1 MKHSIPQYTLNDG
14 LQVPAIGFG
23 TYSLK
28 GEEGVKSIVS
38 AIDVG
43 YRLIDTAYNYEN
55 EATVGKAVKQSS
67 VPREEL
73 LISSKLPGRYHAYD
87 KALVA
92 IQESLYRADL
102 DYYDLYLIH
111 WPNPKKDVYVEAWQ
125 ALIEAKKRGYIRSIG
140 VSNFLPEHNER
151 LIKETGVAPSL
162 NQIEL
167 HPFFDQTNQREQDTK
182 HGIVNESWSPIGR
195 GNDAVQDIV
204 KDDKILRIAEAH
216 GKTPTQIILRWHI
229 QLGSIPIPKASSLQH
244 QQENIDIFD
253 FELNAEEMQVISSFS
268 RPDGRLWDQD
278 PSEYEE
284 F

>member
-1 MKHSIPQYTLNDG
+1 MNHTIPEYTLNDG
-14 LQVPAIGFG
+14 LKVPAIGFG

-28 GEEGVKSIVS
+28 GEEGVKSIAS
-38 AIDVG
+38 AMDAG

-55 EATVGKAVKQSS
+55 EATVGRAIKQSS
-67 VPREEL
+67 IAREEL
-73 LISSKLPGRYHAYD
+73 LISSKLPGRYHAHD

-111 WPNPKKDVYVEAWQ
+111 WPNPKKDMYVEAWQ

-151 LIKETGVAPSL
+151 LIKETGIAPSL

-167 HPFFDQTNQREQDTK
+167 HPFFDQADQREQDTK
-182 HGIVNESWSPIGR
+182 HVIVNESWSPIGR
-195 GNDAVQDIV
+195 GNDAVQDIL
-204 KDDKILRIAEAH
+204 KDENILRIAETH
-216 GKTPTQIILRWHI
+216 GKMPTQIILRWHV
-229 QLGSIPIPKASSLQH
+229 QLGSIPIPKAGSLQH

-253 FELNAEEMQVISSFS
+253 FELSTEEMQVISAFN

>member
-38 AIDVG
+38 AMDVG

-167 HPFFDQTNQREQDTK
+167 HPFFDQTNQREQDAK

-253 FELNAEEMQVISSFS
+253 FELNAEEMHVISSFS

>member
-1 MKHSIPQYTLNDG
+1 MNYIPEYTLNDG
-14 LQVPAIGFG
+14 LKVPAIGFG

-28 GEEGVKSIVS
+28 GEAGVQSIAS
-38 AIDVG
+38 ALDAG

-55 EATVGKAVKQSS
+55 EATVGRAIKQSS
-67 VPREEL
+67 IAREEL
-73 LISSKLPGRYHAYD
+73 LITSKLPGRYHAYD

-102 DYYDLYLIH
+102 EYYDLYLIH
-111 WPNPKKDVYVEAWQ
+111 WPNPKKDMYVEAWQ
-125 ALIEAKKRGYIRSIG
+125 ALIEARKRGYIRSIG

-151 LIKETGVAPSL
+151 LIQETGVAPSL

-167 HPFFDQTNQREQDTK
+167 HPFFDQAKQREQDAK

-195 GNDAVQDIV
+195 GNDALQDIL
-204 KDDKILRIAEAH
+204 KDENIVRIAETH

-229 QLGSIPIPKASSLQH
+229 QLGSIPIPKAGSLQH
-244 QQENIDIFD
+244 QLDNIKLFD
-253 FELNAEEMQVISSFS
+253 FELNDEELQVIATFN
-268 RPDGRLWDQD
+268 RPDGRLWNQD

>member
-1 MKHSIPQYTLNDG
+1 MNHHIPEYTLNDG
-14 LQVPAIGFG
+14 LKVPAIGFG

-28 GEEGVKSIVS
+28 GEEGVKSIAS
-38 AIDVG
+38 AMDAG

-55 EATVGKAVKQSS
+55 EATVGRAIKQSS
-67 VPREEL
+67 IAREEL
-73 LISSKLPGRYHAYD
+73 LISSKLPGRYHAQD

-111 WPNPKKDVYVEAWQ
+111 WPNPKKDMYVEAWQ

-151 LIKETGVAPSL
+151 LIKETGIAPSL

-167 HPFFDQTNQREQDTK
+167 HPFFDQADQREQDAK
-182 HGIVNESWSPIGR
+182 RGIVNESWSPIGR
-195 GNDAVQDIV
+195 GNDAVQDIL
-204 KDDKILRIAEAH
+204 KDENILRIAETH
-216 GKTPTQIILRWHI
+216 GKTPTQTILRWHV
-229 QLGSIPIPKASSLQH
+229 QLGSIPIPKAGSLQH

-253 FELNAEEMQVISSFS
+253 FELSTEEMQVISAFN

>member
-1 MKHSIPQYTLNDG
+1 MNHQIPEYTLNDG
-14 LQVPAIGFG
+14 LKVPAIGFG

-28 GEEGVKSIVS
+28 GEEGVKSIAS
-38 AIDVG
+38 AMDAG

-55 EATVGKAVKQSS
+55 EATVGRAIKQSS
-67 VPREEL
+67 IAREEL
-73 LISSKLPGRYHAYD
+73 LISSKLPGRYHAQD

-111 WPNPKKDVYVEAWQ
+111 WPNPKKDMYVEAWQ

-167 HPFFDQTNQREQDTK
+167 HPFFDQAGQREQDAK
-182 HGIVNESWSPIGR
+182 HGIVDESWSPIGR
-195 GNDAVQDIV
+195 GNDAVQDIL
-204 KDDKILRIAEAH
+204 KDENILRIAETH
-216 GKTPTQIILRWHI
+216 GKTPTQIILRWHV
-229 QLGSIPIPKASSLQH
+229 QLGSIPIPKAGSLQH
-244 QQENIDIFD
+244 QQENINIFD
-253 FELNAEEMQVISSFS
+253 FGLSTEEMQVISAFN

>member
-1 MKHSIPQYTLNDG
+1 MNHQIPEYTLNDG
-14 LQVPAIGFG
+14 LKVPAIGFG

-28 GEEGVKSIVS
+28 GEEGVKSIAS
-38 AIDVG
+38 AMDAG

-55 EATVGKAVKQSS
+55 EATVGRAIKQSS
-67 VPREEL
+67 IAREEL
-73 LISSKLPGRYHAYD
+73 LISSKLPGRYHAQD

-102 DYYDLYLIH
+102 DYYDLYLVH
-111 WPNPKKDVYVEAWQ
+111 WPNPKKDMYVEAWQ

-151 LIKETGVAPSL
+151 LIKETGIAPSL

-167 HPFFDQTNQREQDTK
+167 HPFFDQADQREQDAK

-195 GNDAVQDIV
+195 GNDAVQDIL
-204 KDDKILRIAEAH
+204 KDENILRIAETH
-216 GKTPTQIILRWHI
+216 GKTPAQIILRWHV
-229 QLGSIPIPKASSLQH
+229 QLGSIPIPKAGSLQH
-244 QQENIDIFD
+244 QQENINIFD
-253 FELNAEEMQVISSFS
+253 FELSTEEMQVISAFN
-268 RPDGRLWDQD
+268 RTDGRLWDQD

>member
-38 AIDVG
+38 AMDAG

-55 EATVGKAVKQSS
+55 EATVGKAIKQSS

-73 LISSKLPGRYHAYD
+73 LISSKLPGRYHAHD

-111 WPNPKKDVYVEAWQ
+111 WPNPKKDMYVEAWQ

-167 HPFFDQTNQREQDTK
+167 HPFFDQTNQREQDEK

-253 FELNAEEMQVISSFS
+253 FELNAEQMQVISSFS

>member
-1 MKHSIPQYTLNDG
+1 MNHQIPEYTLNDG
-14 LQVPAIGFG
+14 LKMPAIGFG

-28 GEEGVKSIVS
+28 GEEGVKSIAS
-38 AIDVG
+38 AMDAG

-55 EATVGKAVKQSS
+55 EATVGRAIKQSS
-67 VPREEL
+67 IAREEL
-73 LISSKLPGRYHAYD
+73 LISSKLPGRYHAQD

-102 DYYDLYLIH
+102 DYYDLYLVH
-111 WPNPKKDVYVEAWQ
+111 WPNPKKDMYVEAWQ

-151 LIKETGVAPSL
+151 LIKETGIAPSL

-167 HPFFDQTNQREQDTK
+167 HPFFDQADQREQDAK

-195 GNDAVQDIV
+195 GNDAVQDIL
-204 KDDKILRIAEAH
+204 KDENILRIAETY
-216 GKTPTQIILRWHI
+216 GKTPTQIILRWHF
-229 QLGSIPIPKASSLQH
+229 QLGSIPIPKAGSLQH
-244 QQENIDIFD
+244 QQENINIFD
-253 FELNAEEMQVISSFS
+253 FELSTEEMQLISAFN

>member
-1 MKHSIPQYTLNDG
+1 MNHIPEYTLNDG
-14 LQVPAIGFG
+14 LKVPAIGFG

-28 GEEGVKSIVS
+28 GEAGVRSVAS
-38 AIDVG
+38 ALDAG

-55 EATVGKAVKQSS
+55 EATVGRAIKQSS
-67 VPREEL
+67 IAREEL
-73 LISSKLPGRYHAYD
+73 LITSKLPGRYHAYD

-111 WPNPKKDVYVEAWQ
+111 WPNPKKDMYVEAWQ
-125 ALIEAKKRGYIRSIG
+125 ALIEARKRGYICSIG

-151 LIKETGVAPSL
+151 LIQETGVAPSL

-167 HPFFDQTNQREQDTK
+167 HPFFDQAKQREQDAK

-195 GNDAVQDIV
+195 GNDALQDIL
-204 KDDKILRIAEAH
+204 KDENIVRIAETH
-216 GKTPTQIILRWHI
+216 DKTPTQVILRWHI
-229 QLGSIPIPKASSLQH
+229 QLGSIPIPKAGSLEH
-244 QQENIDIFD
+244 QQENINIFD
-253 FELNAEEMQVISSFS
+253 FELNEEEMRAIASFN
-268 RPDGRLWDQD
+268 RPDGRLWNQD

>member
-1 MKHSIPQYTLNDG
+1 MNHIPEYTLNDG
-14 LQVPAIGFG
+14 LKVPATGFG
-23 TYSLK
+23 TYNLK
-28 GEEGVKSIVS
+28 GEAGVKSIAS
-38 AIDVG
+38 ALDAG

-55 EATVGKAVKQSS
+55 EATVGRAIKQSS
-67 VPREEL
+67 IAREEL
-73 LISSKLPGRYHAYD
+73 LITSKLPGRYHAYD

-111 WPNPKKDVYVEAWQ
+111 WPNPKKDMYVEAWQ

-151 LIKETGVAPSL
+151 LIQETGVAPSL

-167 HPFFDQTNQREQDTK
+167 HPFFDQAKQREQDTK

-195 GNDAVQDIV
+195 GNDALQDIL
-204 KDDKILRIAEAH
+204 KDENIVRIAETH
-216 GKTPTQIILRWHI
+216 GKTPTQVILRWHI
-229 QLGSIPIPKASSLQH
+229 QLGSIPIPKAGSLEH
-244 QQENIDIFD
+244 QQENINIFD
-253 FELNAEEMQVISSFS
+253 FELNAEEMQVIASFN
-268 RPDGRLWDQD
+268 RPDGRLWNQD

>member
-1 MKHSIPQYTLNDG
+1 MNHHIPEYTLNDG
-14 LQVPAIGFG
+14 LKVPAIGFG

-28 GEEGVKSIVS
+28 GEEGVKSIAS
-38 AIDVG
+38 AMDAG

-55 EATVGKAVKQSS
+55 EATVGRAIKQSS
-67 VPREEL
+67 IAREDL
-73 LISSKLPGRYHAYD
+73 LISSKLPGRYHAHD

-111 WPNPKKDVYVEAWQ
+111 WPNPKKDMYVEAWQ

-151 LIKETGVAPSL
+151 LIKETGIAPSL

-167 HPFFDQTNQREQDTK
+167 HPFFDQANQREQDAK

-195 GNDAVQDIV
+195 GNDAVQDIL
-204 KDDKILRIAEAH
+204 KDENILRIAETH
-216 GKTPTQIILRWHI
+216 GKTPTQIILRWHV
-229 QLGSIPIPKASSLQH
+229 QLGSIPIPKAGSLQH

-253 FELNAEEMQVISSFS
+253 FELSTEEMQLISAFN